1 MSNFEST
8 KLRNKIEFNKLRNT
22 NIEYFEQLCKPNDLI
37 NYLPSGNKSDKTV
50 FDTRKIAE
58 SIINGEDDRMIFIVG
73 PCSIHNTVE
82 ALEYGHK
89 LYKLANL
96 VKDKILI
103 IMRVYFEKPRTTIGW
118 KGLINDPNL
127 DNSFDVNKGLHSAR
141 QLLVNLNSLGLP
153 CAYEILDTIT
163 PQYISD
169 LISWGAIGART
180 TESQVHRQLVSGL
193 SMPVGFKN
201 GTDGNIKI
209 ASDAI
214 LSAKFP
220 HCFMGITD
228 QGVPAICKTKGNK
241 NCHVVLRGGS
251 DGPNYFKP
259 KVDNIIS
266 ELIKRSINPR
276 ILIDC
281 SHGNSKKDFRNQPGV
296 LRSVIEQRVNGN
308 KNIIGV
314 MIESNINEGKQIL
327 DMNCKRKLRKGV
339 SITDSCISFETTER
353 IIMEAYKNL
362 PNCVKCI

>member
-1 MSNFEST
+1 MSNYESSINRT
-8 KLRNKIEFNKLRNT
+8 KIDFDKLINT
-22 NIEYFEQLCKPNDLI
+22 NIEYFEQLCKPIDLI
-37 NYLPSGNKSDKTV
+37 NHLPIGNTSESTV
-50 FDTRKIAE
+50 YNTRNITE
-58 SIINGEDDRMIFIVG
+58 SIINGNDDRMIFIVG
-73 PCSIHNTVE
+73 PCSIHNILD
-82 ALEYGHK
+82 AKEYG
-89 LYKLANL
+89 YKLKKLADK
-96 VKDKILI
+96 VKGKILI

-127 DNSFDVNKGLHSAR
+127 DNSYDVNKGLYNAR
-141 QLLVNLNSLGLP
+141 DLLLALNLYGMP

-220 HCFMGITD
+220 HCFMGITNE
-228 QGVPAICKTKGNK
+228 GIPAICKTKGNK

-251 DGPNYFKP
+251 DGPNYTKP
-259 KVDNIIS
+259 KVDQIIS
-266 ELIKRSINPR
+266 ELNKRSINPR

-281 SHGNSKKDFRNQPGV
+281 SHGNSKKDFRNQEGV
-296 LRSVIEQRVNGN
+296 LKSVIQQRVNGN

-314 MIESNINEGKQIL
+314 MIESNINEGKQKL
-327 DMNCKRKLRKGV
+327 DMECKQKLKKGV

-353 IIMEAYKNL
+353 IIIEAYYRL
-362 PNCVKCI
+362 P